1 MLPLTASFLIAVP
14 ILLAAQAPAPA
25 SAKSVPKSAKTT
37 APESFRANGQV
48 TGVAGG
54 VASEMTFQID
64 KYTTDADH
72 AAMVKELKGG
82 GHAAFLA
89 ALKKAPKIG
98 TLTLGGRATEIH
110 WARTAAVDADHRR
123 VVFVTDKPVYFAGA
137 GAVDAKP
144 TAGYD
149 LAVVE
154 FTIDSVGLGSGTMAS
169 AAKVKPGGPT
179 GVDVEDYS
187 GKRITLNTVT
197 RNLK

>member
-1 MLPLTASFLIAVP
+1 MLAVTASFLIAVP
-14 ILLAAQAPAPA
+14 VLLTAAQAPAQNSSK
-25 SAKSVPKSAKTT
+25 SAKST
-37 APESFRANGQV
+37 APESFRANGQI